1 MTKFVEQFATNIY
14 HFAIRKGT
22 RIILCVK
29 SEGNPGNAVGIV
41 INEKISPGSIILRV
55 SEKHW
60 LSGTVPQT
68 LEDFLAAANIE
79 RLDLKG
85 EQVFWTIGGFVMDS
99 TSGDKY
105 ILTSAHCIDSDVKF
119 SNALVFL
126 SAVLNDEQVRKLH

>member
-1 MTKFVEQFATNIY
+1 MRNKIDGKVYLFSSDNNIGDFTKFVEQFATNMY

-60 LSGTVPQT
+60 LSG
-68 LEDFLAAANIE
+68 
-79 RLDLKG
+79 
-85 EQVFWTIGGFVMDS
+85 
-99 TSGDKY
+99 
-105 ILTSAHCIDSDVKF
+105 
-119 SNALVFL
+119 
-126 SAVLNDEQVRKLH
+126 AVLKL